1 MATHRRPGS
10 PAPGTTL
17 QAFGLA
23 LALAGCTG
31 QNGPI
36 FGEWQGRQ
44 PQLDPLSPTF
54 VTLVLHGKP
63 GDTTGGYDIQAIDTQ
78 SVVGDVNQR
87 QLTWSDRWTLTPSA
101 GPGSVPLLVLHNL
114 PNSQISHYVLL
125 PNNVLLP
132 ATPQNRPD
140 TSPESRLEGL
150 RPVPR
155 NSFGYGRV

>member
-1 MATHRRPGS
+1 MATHRRAGFPRPGR
-10 PAPGTTL
+10 TL
-17 QAFGLA
+17 PAFGLA
-23 LALAGCTG
+23 LTLAGCAG
-31 QNGPI
+31 QGGRVL
-36 FGEWQGRQ
+36 GEWQGRQ

-54 VTLVLHGKP
+54 VTLVLHGNP
-63 GDTTGGYDIQAIDTQ
+63 GDTQGGYDIQAINTQ
-78 SVVGDVNQR
+78 PVSGDVDQR

-114 PNSQISHYVLL
+114 PNSQISRYVLL
-125 PNNVLLP
+125 SSGVLLP

-140 TSPESRLEGL
+140 TSPESRIEGL